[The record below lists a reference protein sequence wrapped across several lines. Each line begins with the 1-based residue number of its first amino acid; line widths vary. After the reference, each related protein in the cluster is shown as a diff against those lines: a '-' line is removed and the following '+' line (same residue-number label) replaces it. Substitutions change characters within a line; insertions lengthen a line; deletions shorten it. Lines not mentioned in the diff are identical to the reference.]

1 MGKFNLVRTTYLV
14 KDINNGTRGF
24 ILLDNE
30 DSSYSFFVENNLFIF
45 NYSIFYSSIA
55 NIKKFLSI
63 TEEDIDTYQIIEI
76 EKKNNIFSLVDI
88 KNRKDSFYYNKDLN
102 VDKYKRNNDWVCI
115 DVSVNII
122 DKSFD
127 DYIDDLI
134 LEKKRSIDY
143 EKKQIKREFEL
154 ADEVEKEIEN
164 KETSY
169 LVPDEDIN
177 IGISFD
183 DPEFSQKIKLK
194 STEELKNLMDNAV
207 KSQKYTEAAL
217 LRDTIEGR

>member
-1 MGKFNLVRTTYLV
+1 M
-14 KDINNGTRGF
+14 
-24 ILLDNE
+24 
-30 DSSYSFFVENNLFIF
+30 
-45 NYSIFYSSIA
+45 
-55 NIKKFLSI
+55 
-63 TEEDIDTYQIIEI
+63 
-76 EKKNNIFSLVDI
+76 VDI

-194 STEELKNLMDNAV
+194 SN
-207 KSQKYTEAAL
+207 
-217 LRDTIEGR
+217 I

>member
-1 MGKFNLVRTTYLV
+1 MAKIRV
-14 KDINNGTRGF
+14 KDNTGIVSWEIYNATA
-24 ILLDNE
+24 LLR
-30 DSSYSFFVENNLFIF
+30 FMQV
-45 NYSIFYSSIA
+45 
-55 NIKKFLSI
+55 
-63 TEEDIDTYQIIEI
+63 
-76 EKKNNIFSLVDI
+76 V
-88 KNRKDSFYYNKDLN
+88 
-102 VDKYKRNNDWVCI
+102 
-115 DVSVNII
+115 
-122 DKSFD
+122 KSHSETFTDFD

-134 LEKKRSIDY
+134 LEKKRYIDY